1 MTKGSAGVAAQPAIE
16 RSEPLP
22 VVHHK
27 VMQDKEN
34 LYDSRTPL
42 VAEQFGN
49 VLRLALPIF

>member
-1 MTKGSAGVAAQPAIE
+1 MNRGSAGVAAQPAIE

-22 VVHHK
+22 MVYRE

-42 VAEQFGN
+42 LAEQFGN